1 MELTENIILYIDD
14 LLQDWAMI
22 ALRLGVDAHYKE
34 EIPKEY
40 ANDSIYKEYYDG
52 IYNGKTADQM
62 RKVCLPKFI
71 LRELNKLNL

>member
-22 ALRLGVDAHYKE
+22 ALRLGVDAHHKE

-40 ANDSIYKEYYDG
+40 ANDSIYQEYYDG

>member
-22 ALRLGVDAHYKE
+22 ALRLGVDAHNKE
-34 EIPKEY
+34 EIPKGY
-40 ANDSIYKEYYDG
+40 ANDSICQEYYDG

-71 LRELNKLNL
+71 LRELNKLNQ